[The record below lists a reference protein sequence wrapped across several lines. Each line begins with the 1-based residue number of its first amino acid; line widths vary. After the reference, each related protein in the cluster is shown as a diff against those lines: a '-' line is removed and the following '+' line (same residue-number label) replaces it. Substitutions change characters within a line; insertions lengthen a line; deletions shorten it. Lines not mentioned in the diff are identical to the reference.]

1 MEKLTFYDID
11 RIFEELNDQRSS
23 GFEYD
28 ELWEI
33 NKQNDLYREVKSE
46 FHDQVSKLGNFQVVS
61 EDDTDREGYNEEKIW
76 KVYYFSDHDV
86 YVKVFGWWSSHSGC
100 RFERMKEVKKV
111 TKTIEVYE

>member
-11 RIFEELNDQRSS
+11 RIFEELNDRRSS

-33 NKQNDLYREVKSE
+33 NNQIELSLAVNAPFEE
-46 FHDQVSKLGNFQVVS
+46 QVSKLGNFQVVA
-61 EDDTDREGYNEEKIW
+61 EDDTDREGYDEERIW

-100 RFERMKEVKKV
+100 RFEKMKEVKKV
-111 TKTIEVYE
+111 TKSIEVYE

>member
-1 MEKLTFYDID
+1 MEKLMYYDID
-11 RIFEELNDQRSS
+11 RIFEEMNDRRSS

-33 NKQNDLYREVKSE
+33 NNQTELSVAVHAPYVE
-46 FHDQVSKLGNFQVVS
+46 QVLKLGKFEVVA

-86 YVKVFGWWSSHSGC
+86 YVKVFGWWSSNSGC
-100 RFERMKEVKKV
+100 RFEKMKEVKKQL
-111 TKTIEVYE
+111 KTIEVYE